1 MLDWNVKVWDIRR
14 KFVIYVET
22 DTIFSFSNFLIF
34 SEKFALLNVA
44 VIYEKFTWKF
54 LVWKKWLQAV
64 FGMFDREKDE
74 KMA

>member
-34 SEKFALLNVA
+34 SEKFALSNVA